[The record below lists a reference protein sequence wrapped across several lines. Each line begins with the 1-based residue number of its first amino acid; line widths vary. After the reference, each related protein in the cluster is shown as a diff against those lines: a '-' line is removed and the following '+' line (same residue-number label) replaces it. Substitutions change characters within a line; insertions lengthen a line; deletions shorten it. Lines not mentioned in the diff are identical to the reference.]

1 MSFGLSQPNSPW
13 SKKAAVPGCVSSDS
27 CATER
32 KHAIL
37 LVEDEPVTL
46 KILKTIFEK
55 ADFDVITAQDGL
67 EAIAVYEHKKDQ
79 IDVIL
84 SDIELPEMD
93 GWMMHSR
100 LKEINPQVKVIFTSG
115 YYDPEIQARCEREG
129 IEALIPKP
137 FKLDEVVS
145 IVRSHVA

>member
-1 MSFGLSQPNSPW
+1 M
-13 SKKAAVPGCVSSDS
+13 
-27 CATER
+27 ATER

-37 LVEDEPVTL
+37 LVDDEPITL
-46 KILKTIFEK
+46 KNLKTIFDK
-55 ADFDVITAQDGL
+55 ADFDVMTAQDGL

-84 SDIELPEMD
+84 TDIVLPEMD

-100 LKEINPQVKVIFTSG
+100 LKEINPRVKVIFTSG
-115 YYDPEIQARCEREG
+115 NYDPEIQARCDREG
-129 IEALIPKP
+129 IEALITKP
-137 FKLDEVVS
+137 FELDEVVS